1 VEKPELKPCPFCG
14 APAVG
19 RLKARRGWTWKSD
32 NRLKLTVACSNWQGC
47 GMRLALD
54 CEHGPAEAAARW
66 NRRADA

>member
-19 RLKARRGWTWKSD
+19 RFAVRGRSWRYAEK
-32 NRLKLTVACSNWQGC
+32 LKLTVACSDWKGC

-66 NRRADA
+66 NRRVDA